1 MIRYAC
7 DRCGCRLEPND
18 PRRYIVRMEIYAAV
32 GNIEIDTKKGGDEG
46 ERVSDVLAQL
56 SRANPDEVED
66 QTYRRF
72 RFDLCAGCHRR
83 FLDNP
88 LAE

>member
-32 GNIEIDTKKGGDEG
+32 GNIEIDTESAGEGGD
-46 ERVSDVLAQL
+46 RVSDLLAQL
-56 SRANPDEVED
+56 SQANPDEIED

-72 RFDLCAGCHRR
+72 RFDVCDACRKVVLKR
-83 FLDNP
+83 P
-88 LAE
+88 LA